1 MIVPVIWPL
10 LKIRLTLS
18 WSVSSFPD
26 TECPPC
32 NCSVPSGNFP
42 PSTVFVQWYWVT
54 IHYTAGWMF
63 PLLPNV
69 VFLNNWSLMIG
80 SASPSTSSSTLQQF
94 VCVVDLLLVLIIGL
108 YMSLLW
114 QSDSEKRRAWNIQLY
129 AAAMSNL
136 DNYWLP
142 DRIMG
147 RSPNLSHVICL
158 RGEGYTPTYTFTD
171 RWRTIRLNGHFG
183 SEINDLIY

>member
-1 MIVPVIWPL
+1 MILPAIWPPL
-10 LKIRLTLS
+10 QIRLA
-18 WSVSSFPD
+18 VSPFPD
-26 TECPPC
+26 TDCPPC
-32 NCSVPSGNFP
+32 KCSVPSGNFP

-54 IHYTAGWMF
+54 IHYTAGIF

-114 QSDSEKRRAWNIQLY
+114 QSDSEKRRACNIQLQ
-129 AAAMSNL
+129 AATMSTL

-142 DRIMG
+142 DRILG

-158 RGEGYTPTYTFTD
+158 RGEGYNPTYTFTD
-171 RWRTIRLNGHFG
+171 RWRTIRLNWHFG
-183 SEINDLIY
+183 SEINDLAY